1 MKVAIK
7 KVRESTPLWLKSG
20 YEIHRI
26 SLTQPL
32 VSEKPL
38 HTPKT
43 FPIGERVLILH
54 PAYVAGKIGVVR
66 AQEILSDG
74 QPSGRWLIEIGSENI
89 IVSLSAN
96 EFQVII
102 R

>member
-1 MKVAIK
+1 M
-7 KVRESTPLWLKSG
+7 
-20 YEIHRI
+20 
-26 SLTQPL
+26 
-32 VSEKPL
+32 
-38 HTPKT
+38 
-43 FPIGERVLILH
+43 ILH

-74 QPSGRWLIEIGSENI
+74 QPSGRWLIEIDSENI
-89 IVSLSAN
+89 IVSLTAN

>member
-1 MKVAIK
+1 
-7 KVRESTPLWLKSG
+7 
-20 YEIHRI
+20 
-26 SLTQPL
+26 
-32 VSEKPL
+32 L

-43 FPIGERVLILH
+43 FPIGERVLILD
-54 PAYVAGKIGVVR
+54 PAYVAGKIGVVC

-74 QPSGRWLIEIGSENI
+74 QASGRWLIEIDSENI
-89 IVSLSAN
+89 IVSLTAR

>member
-1 MKVAIK
+1 M
-7 KVRESTPLWLKSG
+7 
-20 YEIHRI
+20 
-26 SLTQPL
+26 
-32 VSEKPL
+32 

-66 AQEILSDG
+66 AKEVLWDG
-74 QPSGRWLIEIGSENI
+74 QPSGRWLISIDSENI
-89 IVSLSAN
+89 IVSLNAN